1 MENFIP
7 IIIYLIIGFSLK
19 QIPQFYKD
27 TGNILNLFV
36 IYISLPSVV
45 LMKIHQME
53 ISSSLL
59 IPIIIAW
66 ALLILSAA
74 AVIFLSKYFKWNKNV
89 TGSLLLLVP
98 LGNTSFLGI
107 PMVETFFGK
116 GAVIYAVLYDQLG
129 SFLALAIY
137 GSIIIALYGESKNK
151 LTVKNVFKKIM
162 TFPPFIA
169 LLAAFILKPFPYPKI
184 VINTLIPLENT
195 LIPLVMIAVG
205 FQLTLKIKK
214 EELSPLSIGLTLKLL
229 AAPLLTLLICKI
241 FGLKGEAVSVS
252 IFEAGMPPMV
262 SAGALAIIANLSPS
276 LTAALVGLGI
286 IISLITLP
294 LLHYIL

>member
-1 MENFIP
+1 MENFVP
-7 IIIYLIIGFSLK
+7 IIIYLLIGILLK

-36 IYISLPSVV
+36 IYISLPAVV

-53 ISSSLL
+53 ISSRLL
-59 IPIIIAW
+59 IPVIIAW
-66 ALLILSAA
+66 TMLILSGA
-74 AVIFLSKYFKWNKNV
+74 AVIFLSKYFKWNKNI
-89 TGSLLLLVP
+89 TGCLLLLVP

-107 PMVETFFGK
+107 PMVETFFGRD
-116 GAVIYAVLYDQLG
+116 AVPYAVLYDQLG

-137 GSIIIALYGESKNK
+137 GSIIIAIYGESHDKPSIKNILK
-151 LTVKNVFKKIM
+151 RIIS
-162 TFPPFIA
+162 FPPFIA
-169 LLAAFILKPFPYPKI
+169 LIAAFLLKPFPYPKI
-184 VINTLIPLENT
+184 VTNILVPLENT

-214 EELSPLSIGLTLKLL
+214 EETSPLSIGLILKLI
-229 AAPLLTLLICKI
+229 AAPLLALIICRLL
-241 FGLKGEAVSVS
+241 GLKGEVVSVS

-262 SAGALAIIANLSPS
+262 SAGALAIIAELSPS

-286 IISLITLP
+286 IVSLITLP
-294 LLHYIL
+294 ILYHLL